1 MITTRD
7 LYISTIKYE
16 LLIVNQKFIQSGY
29 SRSACR
35 FHGRSNAA
43 TCRSPFFLKTSI
55 RVSTDTIFRW
65 SIVKRQTK
73 NETQVLSMKM
83 DGFLFIGNKGVI
95 IDLFHI

>member
-7 LYISTIKYE
+7 LNITTIKYE

-29 SRSACR
+29 SRSTCR
-35 FHGRSNAA
+35 FRGRSNAA

-65 SIVKRQTK
+65 SIVKRVLKQYQT
-73 NETQVLSMKM
+73 EEQDPITVYD
-83 DGFLFIGNKGVI
+83 DGWLPVYR
-95 IDLFHI
+95 